1 MKAGYVFI
9 FCAVIV
15 SGCNIG
21 RNDPGWDFFPD
32 MFYSTAYEPY
42 SENPNFSNGMT
53 MLPPVPGTVPR
64 GYVPFEYTIDTE
76 ERAKAG
82 RELVN
87 PYKTSSEL
95 IDTGRNNFN
104 IFCTVCHGNK
114 GDGTGILFT
123 SGLYPM
129 KPRTLTGET
138 AQKLKD
144 GEIYHTIT
152 LGFGS
157 MGSYGSQIRPED
169 RWKIVLF
176 IRQLQHD
183 SQANSDTLSVK

>member
-1 MKAGYVFI
+1 MAL
-9 FCAVIV
+9 

-42 SENPNFSNGMT
+42 SENPNFSNEMT
-53 MLPPVPGTVPR
+53 MLLPVPGTVPR
-64 GYVPFEYTIDTE
+64 GYVPFEYTIDPE
-76 ERAKAG
+76 ERARAG

-87 PYKTSSEL
+87 PYQASRGL
-95 IDTGRNNFN
+95 IETGKNNYN
-104 IFCTVCHGNK
+104 IFCIVCHGNN
-114 GDGTGILFT
+114 GDGNGILFT

-129 KPRTLTGET
+129 KPRTLIGET
-138 AQKLKD
+138 ALKLKD

-157 MGSYGSQIRPED
+157 MGSYGSQIRSDD